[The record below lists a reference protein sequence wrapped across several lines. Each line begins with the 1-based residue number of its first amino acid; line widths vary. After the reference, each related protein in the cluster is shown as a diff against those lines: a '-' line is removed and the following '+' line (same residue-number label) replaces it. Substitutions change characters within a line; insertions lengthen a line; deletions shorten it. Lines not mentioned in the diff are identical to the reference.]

1 VGPPL
6 NPLSPWLWGF
16 LFFWFFCPNL
26 FPNLNPNQINYF
38 WKLMNRKYFYYIVFG
53 VTFLTFGLVQD
64 YIRPNYE
71 GGNDL
76 IIYFLG
82 VIPNFL
88 PGIGL
93 PSMFY
98 VTIPEI
104 FKPNTSIYRNRLKWS
119 IIISMIGLI
128 GNEFITIYTPG
139 RGVFDWNDIVWT
151 IIGGIVFY
159 FLHITIQNNGS
170 KRTWTGVVVK
180 TSSLLIPLI
189 LFLLIFW

>member
-1 VGPPL
+1 
-6 NPLSPWLWGF
+6 
-16 LFFWFFCPNL
+16 
-26 FPNLNPNQINYF
+26 
-38 WKLMNRKYFYYIVFG
+38 MNRKYFYYIVFG

-64 YIRPNYE
+64 YIRPNYK
-71 GGNDL
+71 GGNEVM
-76 IIYFLG
+76 IYFLG

-139 RGVFDWNDIVWT
+139 RWKIEFL
-151 IIGGIVFY
+151 IGMMYYNLDNYSWGNS
-159 FLHITIQNNGS
+159 FLFSTRDNS
-170 KRTWTGVVVK
+170 KQW
-180 TSSLLIPLI
+180 S
-189 LFLLIFW
+189 

>member
-1 VGPPL
+1 MGPPL

-16 LFFWFFCPNL
+16 LFFGLFSPNL

-180 TSSLLIPLI
+180 TTQDFEITI
-189 LFLLIFW
+189 QTIT

>member
-1 VGPPL
+1 
-6 NPLSPWLWGF
+6 
-16 LFFWFFCPNL
+16 
-26 FPNLNPNQINYF
+26 
-38 WKLMNRKYFYYIVFG
+38 MNRKYFYYIVFG

-71 GGNDL
+71 GENDV
-76 IIYFLG
+76 IIYLG

-104 FKPNTSIYRNRLKWS
+104 FKLNTSFYRNRLKWS
-119 IIISMIGLI
+119 IIISMTGLI

-139 RGVFDWNDIVWT
+139 RGVFDWNDIIW
-151 IIGGIVFY
+151 
-159 FLHITIQNNGS
+159 
-170 KRTWTGVVVK
+170 K
-180 TSSLLIPLI
+180 LLGE
-189 LFLLIFW
+189 

>member
-1 VGPPL
+1 
-6 NPLSPWLWGF
+6 
-16 LFFWFFCPNL
+16 
-26 FPNLNPNQINYF
+26 
-38 WKLMNRKYFYYIVFG
+38 MNRKYFYYIVFG
-53 VTFLTFGLVQD
+53 VSFLTFGLVQD

-104 FKPNTSIYRNRLKWS
+104 FKPNTSIYSCL
-119 IIISMIGLI
+119 L
-128 GNEFITIYTPG
+128 YTSPSP
-139 RGVFDWNDIVWT
+139 RD
-151 IIGGIVFY
+151 
-159 FLHITIQNNGS
+159 
-170 KRTWTGVVVK
+170 KRQSRMP
-180 TSSLLIPLI
+180 SSA
-189 LFLLIFW
+189 

>member
-1 VGPPL
+1 
-6 NPLSPWLWGF
+6 
-16 LFFWFFCPNL
+16 
-26 FPNLNPNQINYF
+26 
-38 WKLMNRKYFYYIVFG
+38 MNRKYFYYIVFG

-98 VTIPEI
+98 VASRDFKLIHLFTEI
-104 FKPNTSIYRNRLKWS
+104 
-119 IIISMIGLI
+119 
-128 GNEFITIYTPG
+128 
-139 RGVFDWNDIVWT
+139 D
-151 IIGGIVFY
+151 
-159 FLHITIQNNGS
+159 
-170 KRTWTGVVVK
+170 
-180 TSSLLIPLI
+180 
-189 LFLLIFW
+189 